1 MSVAF
6 LDHGACLVTG
16 YVNMPESLS
25 GLRTKY
31 FPALLKSSAG
41 DPDAPVELG
50 SMPLDGD
57 SFFAFHHEGVRQA
70 VYSFTENDPVSG
82 SGLFDSLLQ
91 GAHIPYSVGLALG
104 AQTQS

>member
-1 MSVAF
+1 MSVPF
-6 LDHGACLVTG
+6 LDHRACLVTG
-16 YVNMPESLS
+16 YVNMPKSLS

-31 FPALLKSSAG
+31 FLTLLESSAR
-41 DPDAPVELG
+41 DLDAPVELG

-70 VYSFTENDPVSG
+70 VYSFTENDPIPG

-91 GAHIPYSVGLALG
+91 GTHTPDSVGFALG

>member
-1 MSVAF
+1 MSKSF
-6 LDHGACLVTG
+6 R
-16 YVNMPESLS
+16 S
-25 GLRTKY
+25 LRTKY
-31 FPALLKSSAG
+31 FLTLLERSAG

-57 SFFAFHHEGVRQA
+57 SFFAFHHEGVSQA

-91 GAHIPYSVGLALG
+91 GTHTPDSVGLALG